1 MSRVPLVVTGRLSVE
16 VGLAMT
22 HLGKRVL
29 HLYRKSGPL
38 YTALYLKQCTVI
50 RRNRYNDHGSK
61 SRAFRNTSVLLDL
74 SLSSL
79 CFTFAKKFPL
89 SFFLILYASG
99 EQTLPLPWRE
109 DSPVPSISSQGSSW
123 IEESY
128 GYQGE
133 ASSSVPNPVQPY
145 GDQGNMA
152 EIPNPVQPHAA
163 QDIQQDNLW
172 NELDQ
177 PLIDEAERRNQL
189 STKLANRYSFGER
202 TNRDLLRFEREL
214 QTHVEFE
221 IEVERQLRLEGY
233 TPATINRTREQIRD
247 LIFYKTDNSP
257 KSNSTLDRYLREM
270 NGDFHSSAPWKIL
283 KNARNNNRLNLYKPG
298 D

>member
-1 MSRVPLVVTGRLSVE
+1 MTTGRNLVLFAILLFCLIFLFRHYALPLQKRYGLLLVLSIYIFLLFGIAFFFYLLRL
-16 VGLAMT
+16 GL
-22 HLGKRVL
+22 
-29 HLYRKSGPL
+29 
-38 YTALYLKQCTVI
+38 
-50 RRNRYNDHGSK
+50 
-61 SRAFRNTSVLLDL
+61 
-74 SLSSL
+74 
-79 CFTFAKKFPL
+79 KFPL

-257 KSNSTLDRYLREM
+257 KSHSTLDRYLREM

-298 D
+298 DLFSILYSNHE